1 MTNEKPAFCTCA
13 SFTLTGQPANRVDSI
28 AKGRLV
34 SRQPKAFGILLGYE
48 ISISRR
54 KPCMTMRFVC
64 LRRQKTS
71 KTGPRGPSCFFGV
84 HIPQRSAAV
93 CTGASHSANV
103 SASAAVTVIE
113 QPAISSEVT

>member
-1 MTNEKPAFCTCA
+1 MAEGAPLLREYVGKTCIEGSNPSGSA
-13 SFTLTGQPANRVDSI
+13 
-28 AKGRLV
+28 
-34 SRQPKAFGILLGYE
+34 
-48 ISISRR
+48 
-54 KPCMTMRFVC
+54 
-64 LRRQKTS
+64 KTS